1 MAYIDPDTGESL
13 GYWEAEGLAERQLNV
28 VYGMAMI
35 AGYSYD
41 TAYALK
47 KVDPAAYQEMIDGL
61 LSSMESVF
69 E

>member
-13 GYWEAEGLAERQLNV
+13 GYWEAEGLAERQLNA

-47 KVDPAAYQEMIDGL
+47 KVDPAAYQEAIDGL
-61 LSSMESVF
+61 IDSMELVY

>member
-13 GYWEAEGLAERQLNV
+13 GYWEAEGLAERQLNEI
-28 VYGMAMI
+28 YGMATI
-35 AGYSYD
+35 AGYTYD

-47 KVDPAAYQEMIDGL
+47 VVDPVAYQDMIDGL
-61 LSSMESVF
+61 IDSMEFVP

>member
-13 GYWEAEGLAERQLNV
+13 EYWEAVGLAERELNV
-28 VYGMAMI
+28 IYGMAKI

-41 TAYALK
+41 TAYALRR
-47 KVDPAAYQEMIDGL
+47 VDPDACQEMIDGL
-61 LSSMESVF
+61 LSSMEDVY

>member
-41 TAYALK
+41 TAYALE
-47 KVDPAAYQEMIDGL
+47 KVDPAAYREAIDGFID
-61 LSSMESVF
+61 SMELVY

>member
-13 GYWEAEGLAERQLNV
+13 EYWEAEGLAERQLNV

-47 KVDPAAYQEMIDGL
+47 IVDPDAYQEMIDDL
-61 LSSMESVF
+61 IRSMELVS